1 MENLNIENAKT
12 RFFESKEHYLNFK
25 QAWKDFHNSG
35 KLKWYADLDITPW
48 DRPRTA
54 ARTLART
61 KYTALSAEHYM
72 LYNLLR
78 EYDIQRGFTPPNDAE
93 EHQKWHTCEFAA
105 IEIFRT
111 ARRLAD
117 INSTS
122 KSAREYARRDVDRLL
137 LPFGGHVS
145 HTALRDVG
153 EWLNINIFNNQNFP
167 QFEVEEYKDFTEEEE
182 AKNKLSIAERIQSWR
197 TA

>member
-25 QAWKDFHNSG
+25 QAWKDFHNSD
-35 KLKWYADLDITPW
+35 KLVWREDVVVYAYNLDRNVIMRNVKHTS
-48 DRPRTA
+48 
-54 ARTLART
+54 
-61 KYTALSAEHYM
+61 LSAQHYM

-78 EYDIQRGFTPPNDAE
+78 GYDIQRGFTPPKDAPD
-93 EHQKWHTCEFAA
+93 HQKWYTCEYTAV
-105 IEIFRT
+105 EIFR
-111 ARRLAD
+111 ASKRLAD

-122 KSAREYARRDVDRLL
+122 KSSREYARKDIDALL
-137 LPFGGHVS
+137 LPFGGHVT
-145 HTALRDVG
+145 HETLRDVG
-153 EWLNINIFNNQNFP
+153 EWLNINIFNNQNYP